1 MGIGGGSP
9 NCSPHLHRCGHWIST
24 YTDPF
29 VLKGDKWLPERSGSG
44 LLLSPYREHM
54 CMCLGGWKAVAIVVS
69 QMSQQLSDI
78 YGSFSRK
85 RISESDIVQ
94 SHARLR
100 VQKIGI
106 VTPSYQFIHTF
117 QKEK

>member
-1 MGIGGGSP
+1 MWALD
-9 NCSPHLHRCGHWIST
+9 NWIST

-54 CMCLGGWKAVAIVVS
+54 CMFGWKAVAIVVS
-69 QMSQQLSDI
+69 QMSQQLSEI
-78 YGSFSRK
+78 YGSFSRNHGYQ
-85 RISESDIVQ
+85 SDIVQ